1 MVHEIYLQLLGRAGP
16 RQIARIDRGLTQN
29 LGGHPHQNVCAVTI
43 VGRLG
48 A

>member
-16 RQIARIDRGLTQN
+16 RQIALIDRGLTQN